1 MAGGMHIMYRV
12 CHNYGLAHSI
22 FYKAI
27 KNKLMKK
34 NMGTTDKAIRV
45 LVAVTIAGLYFGNI
59 ITGTMAIVLM
69 VLAVVFLLTSLV
81 GFCPIYA
88 LLGMN
93 TCPAKK

>member
-1 MAGGMHIMYRV
+1 MYRV
-12 CHNYGLAHSI
+12 CYSCGLVYPI

-27 KNKLMKK
+27 KTKLMKK

-45 LVAVTIAGLYFGNI
+45 LVAVIIAGLYFGNI

-93 TCPAKK
+93 TCPAKR

>member
-1 MAGGMHIMYRV
+1 
-12 CHNYGLAHSI
+12 
-22 FYKAI
+22 
-27 KNKLMKK
+27 MKK

-45 LVAVTIAGLYFGNI
+45 LVAVIIAGLYFGNI

-93 TCPAKK
+93 TCPAKR